1 MTRACN
7 KFTPNFIFGSRDEDK
22 QTAAALH
29 HVYDTD
35 DKALK
40 GLKACILKE
49 KCNKNDTSFAGEK
62 KIVIYTDSPAQ
73 KKAFESLGEFAY
85 GEGEL

>member
-1 MTRACN
+1 MTR
-7 KFTPNFIFGSRDEDK
+7 TPTFMFGTRDEGK
-22 QTAAALH
+22 QTAGALV

-35 DKALK
+35 DKALR

-62 KIVIYTDSPAQ
+62 KIV
-73 KKAFESLGEFAY
+73 L
-85 GEGEL
+85 

>member
-1 MTRACN
+1 MQQVYAYIYVWNTW
-7 KFTPNFIFGSRDEDK
+7 SR

-62 KIVIYTDSPAQ
+62 KIVLYTDRPRCM
-73 KKAFESLGEFAY
+73 KKKRIDID
-85 GEGEL
+85 